1 MGGKGEP
8 YFLVL
13 GQLRAEDRASVAAAA
28 QRMDAELKTTI
39 SAKAALEAVQT
50 RPPLL
55 LLVETAAAGADALCG
70 AVRSNDRVR
79 STPIIGMPRELN
91 DRAFSRAFDWGV
103 DDLVE
108 LGDWEALDRRLP
120 SIRLLQG
127 SHRTVDLGEAVVADH
142 DQTRCAVLGRVL
154 SSAGYKVRH
163 ALDPRSLQYHSRNTA
178 VRLIVAN
185 PSVGDVWNVLNE
197 SRSGNPGPAWV
208 ITVPPD
214 EVEHWANRIGELERV
229 GVTNALGPPEN
240 IVFFSN
246 GLLSK
251 RSTEARASARNLYG
265 TAVAFRPV
273 GASKDD
279 YGFTY
284 NVSRNGVYVRSLL
297 SLANDDIWIDVR
309 PPRTD
314 RYVRLLGR
322 IAWRKALG
330 ATAGHGTPPG
340 FAIEIV
346 DGLARDMELW
356 ARGCEAIE
364 AGSRRKPIS
373 LKPGVIG
380 LGPLETSSD
389 ETSISSRPPHDSERP
404 SSVSL
409 KLPMTDDAQGSDP
422 APSSGPTETSVADSR
437 PTPGD
442 TVEGSTEHSSAS
454 LLRTR
459 NAPSLL
465 VTLLLCSVVA
475 VLVIAPALI
484 WALGEMQQPP
494 IVRSAPRKA
503 SRAALLTTN
512 SIPAASASAAQPAPA
527 PSVPPEPSAAQPTPT
542 LSPLGSSAAPSA
554 SVAPLSTP
562 PAPAASALVAP
573 NIGSSLTTVDLD
585 LLPADH
591 GFLRVLSP
599 AKARV
604 LVQGQDVGETNAW
617 RIVKCGRRT
626 VRLADSDGAFLDP
639 GSTVFVQCHGAT
651 TVQIAPKR
659 PVDTGSKAR

>member
-1 MGGKGEP
+1 
-8 YFLVL
+8 
-13 GQLRAEDRASVAAAA
+13 
-28 QRMDAELKTTI
+28 
-39 SAKAALEAVQT
+39 
-50 RPPLL
+50 
-55 LLVETAAAGADALCG
+55 
-70 AVRSNDRVR
+70 
-79 STPIIGMPRELN
+79 MPRELN

-103 DDLVE
+103 DDLVQ
-108 LGDWEALDRRLP
+108 LGDWEALDRRLL
-120 SIRLLQG
+120 SVRVLQG
-127 SHRTVDLGEAVVADH
+127 SQRSQELGEAVVADH

-154 SSAGYKVRH
+154 SGVGYKVRH
-163 ALDPRSLQYHSRNTA
+163 ALDPRSLQYHARNAA

-197 SRSGNPGPAWV
+197 SRSGNSGPAWV

-214 EVEHWANRIGELERV
+214 EVEHWANRIGDLERV

-251 RSTEARASARNLYG
+251 RSTEARASGRNLYG
-265 TAVAFRPV
+265 TTVAFRSV
-273 GASKDD
+273 GTTKDD

-309 PPRTD
+309 PPRAD

-330 ATAGHGTPPG
+330 AAAGHGTPPG

-364 AGSRRKPIS
+364 VGSRRKPIS
-373 LKPGVIG
+373 LNPGVIG
-380 LGPLETSSD
+380 LGPLETPND
-389 ETSISSRPPHDSERP
+389 ETAISSRPPHDSERP

-409 KLPMTDDAQGSDP
+409 KLPTPPDTFGSDP
-422 APSSGPTETSVADSR
+422 APSSGPTESSVADSQPAAGSAADSR
-437 PTPGD
+437 PD
-442 TVEGSTEHSSAS
+442 QSSAG

-459 NAPSLL
+459 HAPSLL
-465 VTLLLCSVVA
+465 VTLLLCSVAA

-484 WALGEMQQPP
+484 WALGEMQQAPV
-494 IVRSAPRKA
+494 VRSAPRKA
-503 SRAALLTTN
+503 GKAALLATN
-512 SIPAASASAAQPAPA
+512 STPAGSASAA
-527 PSVPPEPSAAQPTPT
+527 
-542 LSPLGSSAAPSA
+542 
-554 SVAPLSTP
+554 
-562 PAPAASALVAP
+562 PAPAASSAPPKPAAAAAPSALSTPPGTASAAPSSAVAP
-573 NIGSSLTTVDLD
+573 LDRPADSTPSARIAPDVASALTTVDLD

-599 AKARV
+599 ARARV

-626 VRLADSDGAFLDP
+626 VRLADADGAFLEP

-659 PVDTGSKAR
+659 AVDTRSKPR